1 MISVQ
6 YVAFSYDRFNSVR
19 IDELEFPGHGLISVI
34 GPNGAGKTT
43 MLKLIAGIIPYRE
56 GSIKYKSEEL
66 AGIDSKDLALMRSYV
81 PQNTEVHFAFT
92 VRQFISFG
100 MYRNMNILSQ
110 LDSELEN
117 RLQQNAAFLEIEHVL
132 DKQITEI
139 SGGELQKAHIARA
152 LFQDTEIILLDEP
165 VSNIDIHYRFMIM
178 RKLRELSE
186 NHLIIY
192 VTHDVNNALNN
203 AHSIIGM
210 RSGQVQFTED
220 AHYTVRH
227 MEALYGKRF
236 AIEQVKGKYIIID
249 EENE

>member
-6 YVAFSYDRFNSVR
+6 HVAFSYDRFNSVR
-19 IDELEFPGHGLISVI
+19 IEELEFPDHGLISVI

-56 GSIKYKSEEL
+56 GSIKYKSAEL
-66 AGIDSKDLALMRSYV
+66 SDIDSKYLASMRAYV

-110 LDSELEN
+110 LDIELEK
-117 RLQQNAAFLEIEHVL
+117 RLEENAAFLEIEHVL
-132 DKQITEI
+132 DKQITDI

-152 LFQDTEIILLDEP
+152 LFQDTDIILLDEP

-178 RKLRELSE
+178 RKLRELSDSR
-186 NHLIIY
+186 LIIY

-210 RSGQVQFTED
+210 RSGHVQFTED

-227 MEALYGKRF
+227 MEELYGKRF